1 MTPVDLAAYVRLKTR
16 TNADTLTDAN
26 ILIFLNARID
36 FIAQRILDADEDI
49 FLVPQTANLKENI
62 REYSFP
68 KKILSRI
75 KRVEAKL
82 DETNFIVLGEFDL
95 PDYRKPTDE
104 TNITNEFANLE
115 GECFFKI
122 MRKSIVIYSGSITD
136 VTDGLKIWCMTWPAH
151 IATDMTG
158 TTDMSEDPT
167 TTTHGMPRAV
177 HQLLADGV
185 VIDWKES
192 REKPIP
198 LSEREMAYEIRV
210 REAIDTLRH
219 GNLDR
224 EVIGR
229 LPDASKVWDDGYN
242 L

>member
-1 MTPVDLAAYVRLKTR
+1 M
-16 TNADTLTDAN
+16 
-26 ILIFLNARID
+26 RID
-36 FIAQRILDADEDI
+36 SVAQRILEADEDI
-49 FLVPQTANLKENI
+49 FLVPQTADLKENQ

-68 KKILSRI
+68 QDILARI
-75 KRVEAKL
+75 KRVEVKL
-82 DETNFIVLGEFDL
+82 DGTNFLVLGEFDL

-122 MRKSIVIYSGSITD
+122 MRKSLVIYSGSIID
-136 VTDGLKIWCMTWPAH
+136 VTDGLKLFCMTWPAH
-151 IATDMTG
+151 ITDLALATG
-158 TTDMSEDPT
+158 INEDPT
-167 TTTHGMPRAV
+167 ATHHGIPRAF

-198 LSEREMAYEIRV
+198 LSQGELAFEIRM
-210 REAIDTLRH
+210 RQAITTLRH

-229 LPDASKVWDDGYN
+229 LPGSSKIWDDGYN

>member
-1 MTPVDLAAYVRLKTR
+1 M
-16 TNADTLTDAN
+16 
-26 ILIFLNARID
+26 RID
-36 FIAQRILDADEDI
+36 LIAQRILDADEDI

-68 KKILSRI
+68 KTILSRI

-82 DETNFIVLGEFDL
+82 DGSDFIVLGEFDL
-95 PDYRKPTDE
+95 PDYRKPADE
-104 TNITNEFANLE
+104 TNITKEFANLE

-122 MRKSIVIYSGSITD
+122 MRKSIVIYSGSITA
-136 VTDGLKIWCMTWPAH
+136 VTGGLKIWCMTWPAH
-151 IATDMTG
+151 IDDLTLTTG
-158 TTDMSEDPT
+158 MHEDPT

-198 LSEREMAYEIRV
+198 LSEREMTYEIRV
-210 REAIDTLRH
+210 REAIGTLRH

-224 EVIGR
+224 EVIGK

>member
-1 MTPVDLAAYVRLKTR
+1 MSPSDLAAYVRLKTR
-16 TNADTLTDAN
+16 TNSNTLTDAD
-26 ILIFLNARID
+26 ILILLDTRID

-49 FLVPQTANLKENI
+49 FLVPQTANLKENV

-68 KKILSRI
+68 KTILSRI

-82 DETNFIVLGEFDL
+82 DGTNFLVLGEFDL

-136 VTDGLKIWCMTWPAH
+136 VTGGLKIWCMTWPAH
-151 IATDMTG
+151 ITDLTSTTG
-158 TTDMSEDPT
+158 MHEDPT
-167 TTTHGMPRAV
+167 TRTHGIPRAF
-177 HQLLADGV
+177 HQSLADGV

-192 REKPIP
+192 KEKPIP
-198 LSEREMAYEIRV
+198 LSEREMTYEIRV
-210 REAIDTLRH
+210 REAISTLRH

-224 EVIGR
+224 EVIGK
-229 LPDASKVWDDGYN
+229 LPDSGKVWDDGYN

>member
-1 MTPVDLAAYVRLKTR
+1 MTPSDLAAYVRLKTR
-16 TNADTLTDAN
+16 TNSTTFTDAD
-26 ILIFLNARID
+26 IMIFLNMRID
-36 FIAQRILDADEDI
+36 AVAQRILEADEDI
-49 FLVPQTANLKENI
+49 FLVPQTANLKADQ
-62 REYSFP
+62 REYTYP
-68 KKILSRI
+68 KTILSRI

-82 DETNFIVLGEFDL
+82 DGTDFLVLGEFDL

-122 MRKSIVIYSGSITD
+122 MRKSIVIYSGTITA
-136 VTDGLKIWCMTWPAH
+136 VTGGLKLWCMTWPAH
-151 IATDMTG
+151 ITDLSSSTG
-158 TTDMSEDPT
+158 INEDPS
-167 TTTHGMPRAV
+167 TTTHGIPRAF

-198 LSEREMAYEIRV
+198 LSEREMTYEMRM
-210 REAIDTLRH
+210 RQAIKTLRH

-224 EVIGR
+224 EVIGK
-229 LPDASKVWDDGYN
+229 LPGSSEVWDDGYN